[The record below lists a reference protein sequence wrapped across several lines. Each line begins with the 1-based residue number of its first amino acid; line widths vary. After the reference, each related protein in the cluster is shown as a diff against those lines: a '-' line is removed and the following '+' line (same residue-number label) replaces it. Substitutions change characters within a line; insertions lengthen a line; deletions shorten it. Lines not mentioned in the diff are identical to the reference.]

1 MSIFQFFPL
10 FSLSTLHIYPCFV
23 HTSFIM
29 NINIHYVYLNL
40 TVILVA
46 FSEDIYNVSEGN
58 TVKVCVEI
66 VSGDSV
72 LVPFDGFLDFTVFTN
87 PDTASGM

>member
-1 MSIFQFFPL
+1 M
-10 FSLSTLHIYPCFV
+10 
-23 HTSFIM
+23 
-29 NINIHYVYLNL
+29 
-40 TVILVA
+40 ILVA
-46 FSEDIYNVSEGN
+46 FSEDSYNVAEGN

-72 LVPFDGFLDFTVFTN
+72 LVPFDGFLDFAVFTN